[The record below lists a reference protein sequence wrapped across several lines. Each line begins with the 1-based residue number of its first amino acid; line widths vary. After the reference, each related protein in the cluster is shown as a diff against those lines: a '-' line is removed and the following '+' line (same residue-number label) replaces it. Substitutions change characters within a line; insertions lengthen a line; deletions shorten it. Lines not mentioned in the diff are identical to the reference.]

1 MHFVSNIHIR
11 GLRGDDP
18 YIRDDVCGLP
28 YQISLWSAEVR
39 TWYCTE
45 TWFGR
50 PCSVQEVATQIMVAG
65 REKLQGFFSLG
76 QSFDLPTLLL
86 LLGSKQMAFGK
97 LN

>member
-1 MHFVSNIHIR
+1 
-11 GLRGDDP
+11 
-18 YIRDDVCGLP
+18 
-28 YQISLWSAEVR
+28 
-39 TWYCTE
+39 
-45 TWFGR
+45 
-50 PCSVQEVATQIMVAG
+50 VQEVATQIMVAG